1 MVRLDRWPVRAAG
14 PVSVPHRGR
23 GQAGVGRADYFAR
36 AAGKSAMRVAA
47 RKRGRPALT
56 QQPSSPFLSSGGRW
70 SPDRTLTPL
79 NRINVNGR
87 IRAREVRVILAS
99 SKEVVGI
106 MKTSDALRKA
116 NQLGL
121 DLVEIAPNAT
131 PPVCQI
137 VDFGKYRYEQ
147 SKLEKERHHHAA
159 RVKELKF
166 RVNIDPHDYFT
177 KIRRGEEFLEK
188 GAKLKVQLQFKGRE
202 MAHQELGDQLMVKI
216 QDDLATM
223 SQVEM
228 PPRKAGRSINM
239 VLSPLPANKRKRRFK
254 PLTEEEIAAAEA
266 REAAEHAHAAE
277 AATENAAG

>member
-1 MVRLDRWPVRAAG
+1 M
-14 PVSVPHRGR
+14 
-23 GQAGVGRADYFAR
+23 
-36 AAGKSAMRVAA
+36 SAMGMVAW
-47 RKRGRPALT
+47 KCGRPALT
-56 QQPSSPFLSSGGRW
+56 QQPFRFLHSSGDRW
-70 SPDRTLTPL
+70 PPDRTLTPL

-99 SKEVVGI
+99 TKEVLGV

-121 DLVEIAPNAT
+121 DLVEIAPNAQ

-147 SKLEKERHHHAA
+147 SKLEKDRHHHTA

-166 RVNIDPHDYFT
+166 RVNIDAHDYMT
-177 KIRRGEEFLEK
+177 KVRRGEEFLDK
-188 GAKLKVQLQFKGRE
+188 GAKLKVQLQFKGRQ
-202 MAHQELGDQLMVKI
+202 MAHQELGDQLMIRI
-216 QDDLATM
+216 QGDLATM

-254 PLTEEEIAAAEA
+254 PLTDEELAAAEA
-266 REAAEHAHAAE
+266 HEAEEHAQAVEAGDSKDDAE
-277 AATENAAG
+277 

>member
-1 MVRLDRWPVRAAG
+1 MGA
-14 PVSVPHRGR
+14 
-23 GQAGVGRADYFAR
+23 
-36 AAGKSAMRVAA
+36 AA

-56 QQPSSPFLSSGGRW
+56 QQPSQPLLSSGGRW
-70 SPDRTLTPL
+70 PPDRTLTPL

-99 SKEVVGI
+99 SKEVLGI

-121 DLVEIAPNAT
+121 DLVEIAPNAA

-147 SKLEKERHHHAA
+147 SKLEKERHHHTA

-254 PLTEEEIAAAEA
+254 PLTEAEIIAAEE
-266 REAAEHAHAAE
+266 REAAEHAHAEAE
-277 AATENAAG
+277 AAADKAAG